1 MARVALDS
9 GVLIALERGSV
20 HAWAWLRRAAE
31 RGEEPLVNVAAV
43 AEVWRRPP
51 SASIMRA
58 LAGCEVEPVDAPLAR
73 AAGEAIG
80 AIGAG
85 LGDALIAASA
95 ARRGMM
101 LVSTDIGDMH
111 ALAQHFRGL
120 VVRGL

>member
-1 MARVALDS
+1 MARIALDS

-31 RGEEPLVNVAAV
+31 RGEEPLVNVAAI

-51 SASIMRA
+51 SHSVARA
-58 LAGCEVEPVDAPLAR
+58 LAGCEVEPVDEALAR

-95 ARRGMM
+95 ARRGMA
-101 LVSTDIGDMH
+101 LVTTDAADMH